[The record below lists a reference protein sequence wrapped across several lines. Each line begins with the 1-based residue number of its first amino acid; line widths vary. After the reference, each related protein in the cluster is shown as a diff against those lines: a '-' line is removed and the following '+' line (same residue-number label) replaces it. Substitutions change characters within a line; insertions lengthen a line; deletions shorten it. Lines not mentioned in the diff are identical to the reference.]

1 MADNVEQIKLQR
13 TKHKKVMEEED
24 DEIEDLEEK
33 EKCLSDSLIEEA
45 KKQELA
51 REKAIKLVGPNM
63 TSAIKNITVERMD
76 RII

>member
-1 MADNVEQIKLQR
+1 
-13 TKHKKVMEEED
+13 MEEED